1 MTLFAYRRGNTPLH
15 RFPAVFKILF
25 LIILCIVTF
34 AGGMYDTLESVLKP
48 SLLIRTGLCLA
59 VTLGLFFASG
69 CSRTSFKPVKFVLI
83 IGALM
88 ILFRVFNQPLKD
100 AFAAGLLYTV
110 RFLITAVAAPI
121 VFETTSPLEIKN
133 SLEGG
138 QNKIAKVLPFVKK
151 LNFALALSLAI
162 NFIPQVFA
170 TWERVHTAALARTPK
185 NKKGLIRSIHIVYC
199 EIQAFFSC
207 LLYQAEIKRKA
218 LLNRSSS
225 N

>member
-15 RFPAVFKILF
+15 RLNAGLKILF
-25 LIILCIVTF
+25 LIALCIVTF
-34 AGGMYDTLESVLKP
+34 AGGMYDTLDSVLRP
-48 SLLIRTGLCLA
+48 SIIIRTALCFA
-59 VTLGLFFASG
+59 VTIALFIASG

-88 ILFRVFNQPLKD
+88 ILFRVFNQPLPD
-100 AFAAGLLYTV
+100 ALAAGLLYTI
-110 RFLITAVAAPI
+110 RFLITAIAAQI
-121 VFETTSPLEIKN
+121 VFETTSPLEIKESFGKSN
-133 SLEGG
+133 
-138 QNKIAKVLPFVKK
+138 P
-151 LNFALALSLAI
+151 ALALALAI

-170 TWERVHTAALARTPK
+170 TWNQVHTAAMARTP
-185 NKKGLIRSIHIVYC
+185 NKKGLLRTIPIVYC

>member
-1 MTLFAYRRGNTPLH
+1 MTLFAYRKGNTPLH
-15 RFPAVFKILF
+15 RLNAGLKILF
-25 LIILCIVTF
+25 LIALCIVTF
-34 AGGMYDTLESVLKP
+34 AGGMYDSLESVLKP
-48 SLLIRTGLCLA
+48 SVLIRTTICLA
-59 VTLGLFFASG
+59 AAVGLFFASG
-69 CSRTSFKPVKFVLI
+69 RSRTSFKPVKFVLI

-100 AFAAGLLYTV
+100 ALAAGLLYTI
-110 RFLITAVAAPI
+110 RFLITTIAAQI
-121 VFETTSPLEIKN
+121 IFETTSPLEIKETMGK
-133 SLEGG
+133 ST
-138 QNKIAKVLPFVKK
+138 P
-151 LNFALALSLAI
+151 ALALSLAI

-170 TWERVHTAALARTPK
+170 TWKQVHTAAQARTP
-185 NKKGLIRSIHIVYC
+185 NKKGLLRTIPIVYC

>member
-1 MTLFAYRRGNTPLH
+1 MILFAYRRGNTPLH
-15 RFPAVFKILF
+15 HLNARWKILS

-34 AGGMYDTLESVLKP
+34 AGGMYETSDSVLNAA
-48 SLLIRTGLCLA
+48 LIIRTAVCLA
-59 VTLGLFFASG
+59 MTILLFIMSG

-100 AFAAGLLYTV
+100 ALAAGLLYTV
-110 RFLITAVAAPI
+110 RFLITAVAAQI
-121 VFETTSPLEIKN
+121 IFETTSPLEIKE
-133 SLEGG
+133 SLG
-138 QNKIAKVLPFVKK
+138 KSTPATAIA
-151 LNFALALSLAI
+151 LAI

-170 TWERVHTAALARTPK
+170 TWHRVHTAALARTPK
-185 NKKGLIRSIHIVYC
+185 NKKGLFRTIHIVYC

-225 N
+225 D